1 MTLNEKG
8 YFHGRTGDEM
18 RIASCYLIKNLSRHV
33 PDIYT
38 TDEEGHI
45 DAEDSMK
52 ILERFL
58 SGGKEKMYA
67 EATDAY
73 EAMFEHVI
81 SQNKEWH
88 MNVTRRVLNGLR
100 ESPSAEHQ
108 RGFAL
113 SLGSCGLSRLTP
125 EVVKT
130 LYGALKSSKDVEVR
144 RNSASSLSK
153 IPMPVICSAFILIIE
168 SLKCGMRDY
177 ATDDRGDVGSWVR
190 EASMSSFAI
199 IIERL
204 FFYEGEGS
212 LDMDVQSMTE
222 AALGALEDVMFECCG
237 RIDRTRVIAGKTLKT
252 VCGVVTS
259 EKIKLV
265 NCQSLQQIRGVCGKL
280 NEIFGFRH
288 EDGRVHRNIDN
299 RSVEVEFDHTNHSFP
314 AMRRALSVP
323 EVRSVVMRGLVAAGG
338 GTRSQF
344 RAPCEALVDFFCGL
358 PKDDGSKAYELKCA
372 IVSPIEQRDP
382 RLMSPAL
389 TVVGALA
396 RHGAILDVDDGT
408 LSLIIREI
416 RASWRGRLRDVR
428 LILTGMSAVQDLM
441 ALSLKD
447 DDDGNPN
454 GGSFMFEKGSSGR
467 AGLEALMVMLGCAI
481 PRLRSAAAEAV
492 YTTLVMCD
500 IDGYDN
506 RCPDGVLKVL
516 DILLD
521 SPWTLMEIK
530 EVRVKRDDICHLL
543 NISTP
548 TVIVK
553 NS

>member
-1 MTLNEKG
+1 
-8 YFHGRTGDEM
+8 M
-18 RIASCYLIKNLSRHV
+18 RIASCHLIKNLSRHV
-33 PDIYT
+33 SDIYT
-38 TDEEGHI
+38 TDEEGRV

-81 SQNKEWH
+81 SQDKEWH

-113 SLGSCGLSRLTP
+113 SLGSCGLSRFTP
-125 EVVKT
+125 EVVRT
-130 LYGALKSSKDVEVR
+130 LCGALKSSKDVEVR

-153 IPMPVICSAFILIIE
+153 IPMPVICNAVIFIIE

-204 FFYEGEGS
+204 LFYEGEGS
-212 LDMDVQSMTE
+212 LDMDVQRIIGATL
-222 AALGALEDVMFECCG
+222 AALEDVMFECCG

-252 VCGVVTS
+252 VCGALTS
-259 EKIKLV
+259 ENIKLV
-265 NCQSLQQIRGVCGKL
+265 NCQSLQQIRSVCGKL

-288 EDGRVHRNIDN
+288 EDGRVHRNVDN
-299 RSVEVEFDHTNHSFP
+299 HSAEEVEFDHTNHSFP

-323 EVRSVVMRGLVAAGG
+323 EIRSAVMRGLVAAGG

-344 RAPCEALVDFFCGL
+344 RAPCEALVEFFCSL
-358 PKDDGSKAYELKCA
+358 PKHDGSKAFELKRA

-382 RLMSPAL
+382 RLMSAAL

-396 RHGAILDVDDGT
+396 RHGALLDVDHGT

-447 DDDGNPN
+447 INDDDGNTDR
-454 GGSFMFEKGSSGR
+454 GSFMFETGSAGR

-481 PRLRSAAAEAV
+481 PRLRSAAAEAL
-492 YTTLVMCD
+492 YTTLIMCD
-500 IDGYDN
+500 VDGYDHG
-506 RCPDGVLKVL
+506 CPDGVLNAL

-530 EVRVKRDDICHLL
+530 EVRVKRDNICHLL

-553 NS
+553 NSQS